1 MSRSRR
7 GFTIIEALIA
17 MVTLIGVMMV
27 LVGTVPKVFNNS
39 ERDSL
44 RIEAATA
51 AQQYLDSLHEYVESN
66 GTNAGLP
73 AAPTIGIDM
82 GDQYT
87 SSTGSEMP
95 MPSASPGS
103 FTLTNNGCPF
113 IAGSSRMYDCKV
125 TNTWTA
131 DGQTRTLTVE
141 SYVTAEN

>member
-1 MSRSRR
+1 MTRSGR

-39 ERDSL
+39 QRDSL
-44 RIEAATA
+44 RVEAATA

-66 GTNAGLP
+66 GTNSGLP

-87 SSTGSEMP
+87 SSGTP

-113 IAGSSRMYDCKV
+113 IAGSSRMYDCTV
-125 TNTWTA
+125 TNTWTV
-131 DGQTRTLTVE
+131 DGETRTLTVE